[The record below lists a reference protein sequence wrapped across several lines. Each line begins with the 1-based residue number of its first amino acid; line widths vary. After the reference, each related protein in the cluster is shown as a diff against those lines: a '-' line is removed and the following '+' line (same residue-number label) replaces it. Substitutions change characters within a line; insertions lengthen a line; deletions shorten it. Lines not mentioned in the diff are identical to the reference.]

1 LFKKICPHC
10 NCREHKSGEKT
21 YYHQIITPV
30 IISPVKKQVI
40 NLEPEFIRKQDGNNK
55 EDCENAGIKRWLLRN
70 KVDKNS
76 EKITLLGDDLYS
88 RQTICELV
96 KEQGYNFIFVAL
108 PSSHKSL
115 YEWINYLQNIGEIT
129 QGEIK
134 KYPQGQGV
142 IYRYKYV
149 NNVPLREL
157 EPSLMVNWFEVEMIS
172 INTNKVIYKNSWVT
186 NHQLKESGIEAMIIA
201 GKTRW
206 KIENECNNTLKNQG
220 YNLSH
225 NFGHG
230 QSNLAETLLSLN
242 LIAFLFHNVLE
253 LVNEMYQKIRE
264 NLGKRT
270 TFFND
275 IKALLKY
282 IWFES
287 WSDLFIFIIT
297 EGAEKKLINSS

>member
-1 LFKKICPHC
+1 MQCKCVL
-10 NCREHKSGEKT
+10 
-21 YYHQIITPV
+21 
-30 IISPVKKQVI
+30 
-40 NLEPEFIRKQDGNNK
+40 
-55 EDCENAGIKRWLLRN
+55 A
-70 KVDKNS
+70 
-76 EKITLLGDDLYS
+76 
-88 RQTICELV
+88 
-96 KEQGYNFIFVAL
+96 YNFIFVAL

-115 YEWINYLQNIGEIT
+115 YEWINYLQNIGEIA

-134 KYPQGQGV
+134 KYYQGQGV
-142 IYRYKYV
+142 IYRYKYL

-157 EPSLMVNWFEVEMIS
+157 EPSLMVNWFEVEIIS

-186 NHQLKESGIEAMIIA
+186 NHQLKESGIEAMIMA
-201 GKTRW
+201 GNTRW

-253 LVNEMYQKIRE
+253 LVNEMYQKIRKK
-264 NLGKRT
+264 LGKRT

-287 WSDLFIFIIT
+287 WSDLFIFIMT